1 MTRETDWVVF
11 EKAIEVTAS
20 AVRGTMGSEGSKPA
34 SFVADVFREVHAA
47 LKDAAAQMPD
57 KAGPAGFGNRSRS
70 EKSPRRWF
78 ALAGT
83 VIAP

>member
-57 KAGPAGFGNRSRS
+57 KAGPAGFGDR
-70 EKSPRRWF
+70 KS
-78 ALAGT
+78 
-83 VIAP
+83 

>member
-34 SFVADVFREVHAA
+34 SFVADVFREVHGA

-57 KAGPAGFGNRSRS
+57 KAGPAGFGNRDS
-70 EKSPRRWF
+70 
-78 ALAGT
+78 
-83 VIAP
+83 